1 MEAIIDKSYFFK
13 GETFIAGLNK
23 TDPENEDEL
32 IGYINQ
38 YQDEF
43 FNRVFGNTLTDE
55 QKALLVPYIVDDV
68 KKKSPFAN
76 YIYCIYMENNA
87 SYTTDSG
94 VKGLATAN
102 TTVED
107 WRKKAVRAWNNMTI
121 MLQDVH
127 NVLYELGTIGSIN
140 YLNDIETNVSALV
153 CDYVRSNGT
162 IGVYLK
168 GGIFKQKSIYDYQR

>member
-1 MEAIIDKSYFFK
+1 MNPIIDKSFFGK

-23 TDPENEDEL
+23 SDAENEEEL
-32 IGYINQ
+32 NNLIAQ

-43 FNRVFGNTLTDE
+43 FARAFGGVLTDE
-55 QKALLVPYIVDDV
+55 QKEELIPYIVDET

-87 SYTTDSG
+87 SHTTDTG
-94 VKGLATAN
+94 VKGLNASN

-107 WRKKAVRAWNNMTI
+107 WRKKAVKAWNNMVI

-127 NVLYELGTIGSIN
+127 NVLYASNELVSIS
-140 YLNDIETNVSALV
+140 YLNDIEDNIGACVV
-153 CDYVRSNGT
+153 DMVRADGS
-162 IGVYLK
+162 IGVLLK
-168 GGIFKQKSIYDYQR
+168 GGIFRQKSIYDYNR